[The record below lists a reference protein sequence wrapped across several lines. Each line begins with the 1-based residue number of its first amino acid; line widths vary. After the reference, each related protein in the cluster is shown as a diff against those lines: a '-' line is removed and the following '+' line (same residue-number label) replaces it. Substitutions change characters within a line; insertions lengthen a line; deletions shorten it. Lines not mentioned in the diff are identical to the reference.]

1 VVLEVGAG
9 WFGYWLDRM
18 DAVDASGAG
27 RGVPLKRKP
36 SFYCKRNVWISA
48 DPDQHIPPAI
58 VEFMGAEK
66 FFWASDFPHPD
77 HTGDCIKEV
86 EEPGRQADALGAPQ
100 STGRQCHARVQLH
113 PVSQGWRRDRSLDLG
128 FRSPKNRRQA
138 CL

>member
-86 EEPGRQADALGAPQ
+86 EELGGKLTP
-100 STGRQCHARVQLH
+100 SARRKV
-113 PVSQGWRRDRSLDLG
+113 LG
-128 FRSPKNRRQA
+128 DNVMRVYNCIP
-138 CL
+138 